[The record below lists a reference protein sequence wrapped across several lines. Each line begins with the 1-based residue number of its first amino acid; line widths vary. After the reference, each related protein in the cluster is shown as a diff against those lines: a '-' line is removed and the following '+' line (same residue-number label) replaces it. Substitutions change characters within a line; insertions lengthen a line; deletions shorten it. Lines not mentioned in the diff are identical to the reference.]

1 MATDTP
7 SGSDH
12 RATSRRQ
19 EILEAAAGLFAEKG
33 YQRTAVKEVAE
44 RAGIAP
50 GTIYL
55 YFESKGDLLI
65 HLMIRLA
72 ELEEISA
79 DLTQARERDAQTFLS
94 TIFRERMGQ
103 AVAHEDMVR
112 AIMPQMLVQPALRE
126 QFYEQY
132 VEPLTDLLEQYV
144 EARVEQGDLQPVNV
158 PLTVRAVQSMFFGLI
173 ILRILGDEELHTRW
187 DEMPEVVSTLLF
199 EGLSPAAAPASS
211 GDEG

>member
-1 MATDTP
+1 MTAETS

-12 RATSRRQ
+12 RARARRQ

-55 YFESKGDLLI
+55 YFDSKGDLLI
-65 HLMIRLA
+65 ELMIRLA
-72 ELEEISA
+72 ELEELDQEFTEA
-79 DLTQARERDAQTFLS
+79 LQGDARAFLS

-132 VEPLTDLLEQYV
+132 VEPLTELLEQYV
-144 EARVEQGDLQPVNV
+144 ETRIEQGNLRPVNV
-158 PLTVRAVQSMFFGLI
+158 PLTVRAVQSMFFGLL
-173 ILRILGDEELHTRW
+173 ILRILDDEVLHARW

-199 EGLSPAAAPASS
+199 DGLSPVRSANGGAC
-211 GDEG
+211 